1 MCLGSSL
8 RKEYLGLHLDAGRS
22 RSQSQV
28 IMTPMT
34 PPCPEVGTDGVRAG
48 TRDAQEPWGALRLSG
63 LRGLGECPTS
73 EASGDRRGRPAV

>member
-8 RKEYLGLHLDAGRS
+8 RKEYLGLHFDADRS

-34 PPCPEVGTDGVRAG
+34 PPCPEVGTDGVRLG
-48 TRDAQEPWGALRLSG
+48 TQEAQEPWGAPR
-63 LRGLGECPTS
+63 LRGAHLVGQLGAEG
-73 EASGDRRGRPAV
+73 EAGGASRL